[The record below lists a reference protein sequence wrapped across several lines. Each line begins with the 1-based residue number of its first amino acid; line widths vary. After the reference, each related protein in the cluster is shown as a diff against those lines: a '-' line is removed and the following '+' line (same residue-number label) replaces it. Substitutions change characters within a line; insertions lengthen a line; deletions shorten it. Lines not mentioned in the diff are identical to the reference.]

1 MSEEVPHFQWR
12 DEFRPINLT
21 PVRASLLDIIFLCY
35 NFIVN
40 HNLREI
46 FVQSCQSQNLSKRR
60 TVPKT

>member
-12 DEFRPINLT
+12 DELRPINLT

-40 HNLREI
+40 HNSRET
-46 FVQSCQSQNLSKRR
+46 FAQSYQSQNLSERR